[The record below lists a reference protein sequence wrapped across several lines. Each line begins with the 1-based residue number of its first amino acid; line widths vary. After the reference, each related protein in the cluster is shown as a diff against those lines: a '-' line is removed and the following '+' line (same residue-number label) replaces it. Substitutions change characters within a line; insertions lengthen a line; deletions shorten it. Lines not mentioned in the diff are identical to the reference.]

1 MEGLH
6 DGGEVEGV
14 DEVEEGV
21 GVCLRV
27 RVGKDCGAS
36 SPTSSPAQAGEK
48 DTLYVK
54 FICSGL

>member
-1 MEGLH
+1 M
-6 DGGEVEGV
+6 EGV